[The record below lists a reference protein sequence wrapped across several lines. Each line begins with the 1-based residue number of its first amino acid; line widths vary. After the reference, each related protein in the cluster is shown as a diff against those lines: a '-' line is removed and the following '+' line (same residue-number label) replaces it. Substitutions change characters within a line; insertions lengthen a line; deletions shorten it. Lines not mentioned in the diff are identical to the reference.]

1 MKIAAL
7 IPVYSEPKALVSI
20 CEILAEDSYPDK
32 EIVVVVDGDTT
43 PSITA
48 ALESIEAIPRLRVIS
63 GQGHLGKAEALN
75 RASALVKADAFLFLD
90 NDIFLSKAPGFLDAL
105 DAELERR
112 DIVELPKVGIGKGFL
127 AQMMKIE
134 FLSNLHAAEAMANNL
149 GANPSMNGAAFAIR
163 KELFVNLR
171 GFAQTINEDMDL
183 AGRAF
188 LAGASFGFPSG
199 LVVGNAVAE
208 GPSEWAKQRK
218 RWMTNNALW
227 NVHYL
232 WPCLR
237 SSPESAEALLAS
249 ALRFTLPWL
258 AMVAGALP
266 AVLITRLLNANSLW
280 MLLSAILGAGGA
292 WSIAVASYERCAR
305 RYGVQ
310 LDLGAFIVYCLFYMP
325 IVFIANFGV
334 GLAVLFGSEPKLDW
348 KLAHK
353 AGHHRAETRQGA
365 AAAAFFGRISSAW
378 LPPPK
383 SVMLDLA
390 YARYRAHENAQHLRG

>member
-20 CEILAEDSYPDK
+20 CERLAADSFPDK
-32 EIVVVVDGDTT
+32 EIIVVVDGDTT
-43 PSITA
+43 PSIIR
-48 ALESIEAIPRLRVIS
+48 ALNRIEGIPGLRVIS

-75 RASALVKADAFLFLD
+75 RASALIKADAFLFLD
-90 NDIFLSKAPGFLDAL
+90 NDVFLSDAPGFLDVL

-134 FLSNLHAAEAMANNL
+134 FLSNLRAAEAMANNL

-163 KELFVNLR
+163 KELFMNLH
-171 GFAQTINEDMDL
+171 GFAQTIDEDMDL

-199 LVVGNAVAE
+199 LVVGNAVA
-208 GPSEWAKQRK
+208 GSPSEWAKQRK

-237 SSPESAEALLAS
+237 SSPAAAEAMLAS

-266 AVLITRLLNANSLW
+266 AVLIARLLNANSFW
-280 MLLSAILGAGGA
+280 MLLSALLGAGGA
-292 WSIAVASYERCAR
+292 GSIAVAPYERCAR
-305 RYGVQ
+305 RYGAQ
-310 LDLGAFIVYCLFYMP
+310 LDLSAFVVYCLFYMP
-325 IVFIANFGV
+325 IVFIANIGV
-334 GLAVLFGSEPKLDW
+334 GLAVLVGSQPKLDW

-353 AGHHRAETRQGA
+353 AEHARAEARQGT

-390 YARYRAHENAQHLRG
+390 YARYRAHENAQRLR